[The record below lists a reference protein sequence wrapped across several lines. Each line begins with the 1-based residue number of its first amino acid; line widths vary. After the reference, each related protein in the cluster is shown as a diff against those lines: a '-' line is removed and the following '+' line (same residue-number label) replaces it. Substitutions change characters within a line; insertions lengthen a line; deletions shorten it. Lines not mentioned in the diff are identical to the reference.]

1 MNSINDII
9 QYENESN
16 NLDFKSIQYK
26 KENYEDL
33 ITDLVAFANANV
45 DGDKLIIIGIKKT
58 PAGEITIIG
67 IKQDE
72 FIDASVYQQVIN
84 ENVEPD
90 LNFDYTPYD
99 YQGIILG
106 IITIKNNNDKPYLLK
121 KTFKNLKKGD
131 GYIRK
136 GQHNVRLT
144 RPDLENIYK
153 QKQRI
158 NLQESLD
165 IYFSEFKTSNIQLK
179 VLRDYKLPSTIEK
192 EKIESILMQRKK
204 KPYLT
209 QISNIHMSIMRNYA
223 MSNMFGTKSNDEKTD
238 EELKNDLLT
247 VVKDYR
253 KHDAYDLFE
262 LNSHKINISVLNK
275 GSEYIKDAS
284 IQLYINRIDGLI
296 IADKE
301 YHKPADKV
309 DFKIF
314 TETIIPF
321 RQYPEVTFHDDMYIV
336 NESIGDIKHLIPQD
350 VFKNPIHIIL
360 CPNLISKK
368 INIEVKI
375 FARNISNPIS
385 SNLEI
390 ECV

>member
-1 MNSINDII
+1 MNSIDDII

-16 NLDFKSIQYK
+16 YLDFKSIQYK

-33 ITDLVAFANANV
+33 ITDLLAFANANV

-72 FIDASVYQQVIN
+72 FIDSSVYQQIIN

-90 LNFDYTPYD
+90 LNFDYTPYE
-99 YQGIILG
+99 YQGKILG
-106 IITIKNNNDKPYLLK
+106 LITIKNNNDKPYLLK
-121 KTFKNLKKGD
+121 KSFKNLKKGD

-136 GQHNVRLT
+136 GPHNVRLT
-144 RPDLENIYK
+144 RPDLESIYK

-158 NLQESLD
+158 NFQGSLD
-165 IYFSEFKTSNIQLK
+165 IYFSEYKTSYIQLQ

-192 EKIESILMQRKK
+192 EKIESILLQRKE
-204 KPYLT
+204 KPYLN
-209 QISNIHMSIMRNYA
+209 QVGNIHMSIMRNYA
-223 MSNMFGTKSNDEKTD
+223 MSNMFRNKSYDEKSD

-247 VVKDYR
+247 VEKDYR

-275 GSEYIKDAS
+275 GSEYIEDAS
-284 IQLYINRIDGLI
+284 IQLYIKNIEGLI

-301 YHKPADKV
+301 YHKPVDKSE
-309 DFKIF
+309 FKIF
-314 TETIIPF
+314 TEPIIPF
-321 RQYPEVTFHDDMYIV
+321 RKYPEVTVHDNMYIV

-350 VFKNPIHIIL
+350 VFKIPIHIIL
-360 CPNLISKK
+360 CPNLINKK
-368 INIEVKI
+368 IDIEVKI

-390 ECV
+390 ECI